1 MINPL
6 ILSNIVT
13 GFLYMPDFVKVCL
26 IYEFLPQAYGF
37 SFQLGDT
44 GIQNFL

>member
-1 MINPL
+1 
-6 ILSNIVT
+6 
-13 GFLYMPDFVKVCL
+13 MPDFVKVCL

-44 GIQNFL
+44 GIQNFLWFLIWMQVQQIL